1 MSPNPNAAGPDP
13 RASRDADGNYLSE
26 RTRRHYVAPRLGPS
40 QSVRELTRAVTGS
53 VGDGGG
59 GGTGMMQM
67 VGA

>member
-1 MSPNPNAAGPDP
+1 MSANLNRTDV
-13 RASRDADGNYLSE
+13 RTSNRDHPAHGA
-26 RTRRHYVAPRLGPS
+26 RRPYVAPRLGPS

-67 VGA
+67 AGA